1 LLEYYASEEQ
11 FGNVAGMENLKQWLI
26 KRNSAF
32 SQKATRF
39 GLPAPRGVLLLGVQG
54 CGKSLCAKAISSL
67 WKMPLLRFD
76 VGRMFGSLVG
86 SSEENIRRAIQTA
99 ESVAPA
105 ILWVDEIDKA
115 FAGSTSSGG
124 SDGGTAARVFGSLL
138 PFGREGTFADFLVVS
153 DDRVLPIP
161 QDLDAGE
168 AAALPVAGG
177 TALQALTDE
186 AHVGPGQ
193 RVLITGAAGG
203 VGHFAVQIAK
213 HLGAYV
219 VGVCSEA
226 NAAFVRELGADEVV
240 DYAHDDYTRRSD
252 RFDVVFDA
260 ASVSTFDAASRVLT
274 PSGVYISTGGNATA
288 LLGTVGAAVFA
299 RLTSRQRAIPMTL
312 RNDARIWQRV
322 LQLVRDRA
330 IKVHIARTISL
341 EEVAEAQRAMETGHG
356 RGKIVVRLG

>member
-1 LLEYYASEEQ
+1 MRAIRYHSYGPPDVLRIEELPEPSP
-11 FGNVAGMENLKQWLI
+11 GAGQVKVRVQAVGLNPLDWKIRAGHVRLI
-26 KRNSAF
+26 PIFRS
-32 SQKATRF
+32 
-39 GLPAPRGVLLLGVQG
+39 PPRGMGT
-54 CGKSLCAKAISSL
+54 
-67 WKMPLLRFD
+67 D
-76 VGRMFGSLVG
+76 
-86 SSEENIRRAIQTA
+86 
-99 ESVAPA
+99 
-105 ILWVDEIDKA
+105 
-115 FAGSTSSGG
+115 FAGEIAGVGQGPSARRVGE
-124 SDGGTAARVFGSLL
+124 RVFGSLQ
-138 PFGREGTFADFLVVS
+138 PFGREGALADYLVVS

-186 AHVGPGQ
+186 AHVGPSQ

-219 VGVCSEA
+219 VAVCSEG
-226 NAAFVRELGADEVV
+226 NAAFVRELGVDEVV
-240 DYAHDDYTRRSD
+240 DYAHDDYTRRTD

-260 ASVSTFDAASRVLT
+260 ASASSFDAASPVLT

-312 RNDARIWQRV
+312 RNDARIWQRL
-322 LQLVRDRA
+322 LQLVRERA
-330 IKVHIARTISL
+330 LQAKIERTIAL
-341 EEVAEAQRAMETGHG
+341 EDVAEAQRAMETGHG

>member
-1 LLEYYASEEQ
+1 MRALRYHSYGSPDVLRIDELPEPSPGAAQVKVRVQAASL
-11 FGNVAGMENLKQWLI
+11 NPLDWKIRAGHVRYI
-26 KRNSAF
+26 PIFRS
-32 SQKATRF
+32 
-39 GLPAPRGVLLLGVQG
+39 PPRG
-54 CGKSLCAKAISSL
+54 
-67 WKMPLLRFD
+67 M
-76 VGRMFGSLVG
+76 
-86 SSEENIRRAIQTA
+86 
-99 ESVAPA
+99 
-105 ILWVDEIDKA
+105 
-115 FAGSTSSGG
+115 G
-124 SDGGTAARVFGSLL
+124 SDYAGEIVAVGPGPSARRVGERVFGSLL
-138 PFGREGTFADFLVVS
+138 PFGREGTLADFLVVS
-153 DDRVLPIP
+153 DDRALPIP

-203 VGHFAVQIAK
+203 VGHVAVQIAK

-226 NAAFVRELGADEVV
+226 NTAFVRQLGADETV
-240 DYAHDDYTRRSD
+240 DYARDDYTRRSD

-274 PSGVYISTGGNATA
+274 PSGAYISTAGNATA

-312 RNDARIWQRV
+312 RNDARIWQR
-322 LQLVRDRA
+322 LLHLVRDRA
-330 IKVHIARTISL
+330 IEVHIARTISL